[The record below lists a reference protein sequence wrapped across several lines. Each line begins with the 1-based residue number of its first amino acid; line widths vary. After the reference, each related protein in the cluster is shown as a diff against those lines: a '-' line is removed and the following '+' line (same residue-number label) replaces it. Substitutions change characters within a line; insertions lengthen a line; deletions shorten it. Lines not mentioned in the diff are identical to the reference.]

1 MLGFNPGIQKHKALA
16 HDMYIGSNALQR
28 RFVPPLLKRLS
39 WLQLVIAGL
48 IFLLLY
54 RCRVRFFSSVIP
66 VLGTGI
72 CKGDARVKP
81 EHDVFLYVMS
91 GSSPNMTKKNKAG
104 HDK

>member
-66 VLGTGI
+66 GLIFLCHVRF
-72 CKGDARVKP
+72 KS
-81 EHDVFLYVMS
+81 EHDIE
-91 GSSPNMTKKNKAG
+91 K
-104 HDK
+104 

>member
-1 MLGFNPGIQKHKALA
+1 
-16 HDMYIGSNALQR
+16 MYIGSNALQR
-28 RFVPPLLKRLS
+28 RFVPQPVLRSS
-39 WLQLVIAGL
+39 WQQLVIAGL

>member
-1 MLGFNPGIQKHKALA
+1 MSRASKKHKAEP
-16 HDMYIGSNALQR
+16 HDMYIGSNALQQ
-28 RFVPPLLKRLS
+28 RFVPQPVLRSS
-39 WLQLVIAGL
+39 WQQLVIAGL

>member
-1 MLGFNPGIQKHKALA
+1 MLGFNPGIQKHKAEP

-81 EHDVFLYVMS
+81 EYDAFLYVMS
-91 GSSPNMTKKNKAG
+91 GSSPNMT
-104 HDK
+104 